1 MHPLGTSETYGYNA
15 QPIRS
20 GSVMPIEIE
29 GVEYFTA
36 ADIQREVGVVRQT
49 LWRWRRARKIPQG
62 RRYRDK
68 TIVFTRAEVE
78 TIREYSNRLEPA
90 ESPQPRQ
97 HGASATT
104 PKGDARYPQKNRQRR
119 VAP

>member
-1 MHPLGTSETYGYNA
+1 
-15 QPIRS
+15 
-20 GSVMPIEIE
+20 MPIEID

-36 ADIQREVGVVRQT
+36 TDIQRKVGVVRQT

-78 TIREYSNRLEPA
+78 AISEYSNRLEPA
-90 ESPQPRQ
+90 DSPQRVQ
-97 HGASATT
+97 DSASATT
-104 PKGDARYPQKNRQRR
+104 PNGDA
-119 VAP
+119 